1 MNCFDYILYLLHQTT
16 LIECLKCATTGE
28 LPPNCDRGKS
38 FVHDPKVSGDTEVK
52 GQIRLQFKAANK
64 KKYIT
69 VRSFQVTQKKKT
81 TQFKQLESVLST
93 KGEDGETKSSSYKCT
108 DMDKLIPE
116 LMGVSKAILENG
128 KCYYY
133 VVQDETLW
141 AFHFQYYSDFLSP
154 RRRKLAAQ

>member
-1 MNCFDYILYLLHQTT
+1 MIKTT
-16 LIECLKCATTGE
+16 IIECLKCATTGE
-28 LPPNCDRGKS
+28 LPPNSDRGRS
-38 FVHDPKVSGDTEVK
+38 FINQVSGDSEVK

-93 KGEDGETKSSSYKCT
+93 KGDDGEIKNNSYKCT

-116 LMGVSKAILENG
+116 CMGVSKAILENG
-128 KCYYY
+128 M
-133 VVQDETLW
+133 L
-141 AFHFQYYSDFLSP
+141 FIIL
-154 RRRKLAAQ
+154 L